1 MTELTPTLLLVDD
14 EPFNIEILIEY
25 LEHSGYSFDTAED
38 GTRAW
43 EKLQADPERYDVVLL
58 DRMMNGL
65 SGMDVLAR
73 MKQHPVLCSVPV
85 ILQTALAAREQV
97 LEGLRAGAYHYLSK
111 PFDQEMLLSV
121 AATAVEDRMRFRR
134 VREASSA
141 AGRSLALLRSA
152 TFRFK
157 TIHEARDLAGVLAN
171 ACPDPNRAVI
181 GLAELLLNAV
191 EHGNLGI
198 DYEEKSRLR
207 SVGGWDEE
215 IERRLADPVYAECK
229 VEVDF
234 SRETDV
240 IRIRIS
246 DEGEGFAWQDY
257 LDMDP
262 TRLLHSHGRGIAMS
276 RLMSFDT
283 VEYRGC
289 GNQVEVTIELPAD

>member
-25 LEHSGYSFDTAED
+25 LEHSGYLFDTAED

-58 DRMMNGL
+58 DRMMDGM
-65 SGMDVLAR
+65 SGMEVLAR

-97 LEGLRAGAYHYLSK
+97 LEGLRAGAYHYLIK
-111 PFDQEMLLSV
+111 PFDQDMLLSV
-121 AATAVEDRMRFRR
+121 AATAVEDRMRFRQ
-134 VREASSA
+134 VQEASIA
-141 AGRSLALLRSA
+141 AGRTLALMHSA
-152 TFRFK
+152 TFCFK
-157 TIHEARDLAGVLAN
+157 TVREARDLAGVLAN

-198 DYEEKSRLR
+198 DYEEKGRLR
-207 SVGGWDEE
+207 DAGCWDEE
-215 IERRLADPVYAECK
+215 IDRRLADPVYAKREVK
-229 VEVDF
+229 VEF
-234 SRETDV
+234 SRQSDV
-240 IRIRIS
+240 VRIRIS
-246 DEGEGFAWQDY
+246 DEGKGFAWQEY

-283 VEYRGC
+283 VEYRGR
-289 GNQVEVTIELPAD
+289 GNEVEVTIKRPVA